1 MNKYW
6 ENVSEQVKAKE
17 ILDNFFK
24 IRRVPHAFIFY
35 GLDGVGKYYT
45 TIQFCKI
52 LYTQYSNE
60 ITVSA
65 QNKISNLQE
74 PIIKYIFPLPRGKGE
89 TGEDSSLDKLTKDQI
104 ITIQSEIQ
112 KKILNPYYKIEL
124 ENANTIKINSIR
136 EIKKFI
142 STSFAEMPLR
152 FIIIEDA
159 HLMNDQSQN
168 ALLKSLE
175 EPPEGIYFFL
185 ITNNREKLLPTIQ
198 SRCWNIDFEPLSN
211 IAIETILIQYFQYD
225 TSKAQKVALF
235 SEGSVRT
242 AIGLLNSNID
252 VIMVTIISI
261 LRYSLAKRYYSA
273 IKKLNNSIT
282 NLSSD
287 DLKLVIKLIKIWLN
301 DVVRNRFSLNKY
313 YFLEFRD
320 TLDKF
325 NQKYSDAD
333 TDLLYNRLSFLEESC
348 DKNLNL
354 NVLALNLIFEIG
366 ALTIRK

>member
-6 ENVSEQVKAKE
+6 DNVSEQLKAKE

-35 GLDGVGKYYT
+35 GLDGVGKFNT
-45 TIQFCKI
+45 TIQFCKL
-52 LYTQYSNE
+52 LYSQYSDE
-60 ITVSA
+60 ITSSVL
-65 QNKISNLQE
+65 NKITNLQE

-89 TGEDSSLDKLTKDQI
+89 TGDDSSLDKLTKDQI
-104 ITIQSEIQ
+104 ITIQSEIH
-112 KKILNPYYKIEL
+112 KKISNPYYKIEL
-124 ENANTIKINSIR
+124 ESANTIKISSIR

-142 STSFAEMPLR
+142 STSFAEMPIR

-159 HLMNDQSQN
+159 HLMNEQSQN

-175 EPPEGIYFFL
+175 EPPEGVFFFL
-185 ITNNREKLLPTIQ
+185 ITSNRDKLLSTIQ

-211 IAIETILIQYFQYD
+211 VAVENILVQYFQYD
-225 TSKAQKVALF
+225 TSKAKKVALF
-235 SEGSVRT
+235 SEGSVES
-242 AIGLLNSNID
+242 AIELLKSNID
-252 VIMVTIISI
+252 EIMVTIISI

-273 IKKLNNSIT
+273 IKELNNT
-282 NLSSD
+282 LNNLSSD
-287 DLKLVIKLIKIWLN
+287 DLKLLIKLIKIWLN
-301 DVVRNRFSLNKY
+301 DVVRNRFSINKY
-313 YFLEFRD
+313 YFMDFSD

-325 NQKYSDAD
+325 NQKFSDAN
-333 TDLLYNRLSFLEESC
+333 TDLLYSRLSFLEESC

-354 NVLALNLIFEIG
+354 NVLSLNLIFELG